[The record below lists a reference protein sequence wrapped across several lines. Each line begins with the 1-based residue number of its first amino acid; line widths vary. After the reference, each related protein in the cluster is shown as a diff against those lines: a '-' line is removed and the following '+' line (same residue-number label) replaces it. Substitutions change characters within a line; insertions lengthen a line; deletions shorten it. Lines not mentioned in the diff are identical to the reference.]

1 MYVKIILHLVN
12 IYTCNGLFSDL
23 FEQLWY
29 FKFFQLDKDHETIF
43 YHGDDVAAAAPVKV
57 DSDDDDSFYE
67 VEVKTIA
74 GYSANFLE

>member
-1 MYVKIILHLVN
+1 MV
-12 IYTCNGLFSDL
+12 
-23 FEQLWY
+23 